1 MTGAALALVAAAA
14 VLHASWNALAKRGG
28 DPVVFLW
35 WSTCGS
41 TLMLLPWG
49 VAELARTG
57 FPPAAAPFVAATS
70 ALHTFYFYALGRS
83 YGSGAFS
90 LVYPVARGLGVALVP
105 FGAFVLFAERLS
117 PLGVVGIAL
126 VATGIVALH
135 LLTTSRGGAASPSGG
150 ATAWALVTGLTIASY
165 SLVDKAG
172 VQRLNPV
179 PYLMLAEAG
188 CVVGLLPAVL
198 ARSGAVGREWARNRV
213 TILAVAAMSAAA
225 YTLVLFAF
233 RLSKAGYVV
242 AAREMS
248 IVLSALIGSL
258 WLGEGH
264 LAPRLTGAVIVLA
277 GVACIALA
285 R

>member
-1 MTGAALALVAAAA
+1 MTGAALALVTTAAF
-14 VLHASWNALAKRGG
+14 LHASWNALAKRGR

-35 WSTCGS
+35 WSQCAATA
-41 TLMLLPWG
+41 LLLPFG
-49 VAELARTG
+49 IRELAVSG
-57 FPPAAAPFVAATS
+57 FPAAAAPFVVATS

-90 LVYPVARGLGVALVP
+90 HVYPIARGLSVAVVPVVAL
-105 FGAFVLFAERLS
+105 FVFDERLT
-117 PLGVVGIAL
+117 PLGTVGIGFV
-126 VATGIVALH
+126 VAGIIAIHLAVAPRVAAARRTGA
-135 LLTTSRGGAASPSGG
+135 
-150 ATAWALVTGLTIASY
+150 ATAWALATGLTIAAY
-165 SLVDKAG
+165 SIVDKAG
-172 VQRLNPV
+172 VQRMGPV
-179 PYLMLAEAG
+179 PYLMLAQAG
-188 CVVGLLPAVL
+188 CMVGLLPAVA
-198 ARSGAVGREWARNRV
+198 ARSDAVRREWAQNRV
-213 TILAVAAMSAAA
+213 TILAVAAMSSAA

-233 RLSKAGYVV
+233 RFSKTGYVV

-264 LAPRLTGAVIVLA
+264 LAPRLTGAAIVLA

>member
-14 VLHASWNALAKRGG
+14 LLHASWNALAKRGR

-35 WSTCGS
+35 WSTVGA
-41 TLMLLPWG
+41 TLLLVPPG
-49 VAELARTG
+49 VVELARAG
-57 FPPAAAPFVAATS
+57 FPTDAAPFVAATS

-83 YGSGAFS
+83 YGAGAFS
-90 LVYPVARGLGVALVP
+90 LVYPIARGLGVALVP
-105 FGAFVLFAERLS
+105 LGAFVAFGERLS
-117 PLGVVGIAL
+117 PLGVAGIAL
-126 VATGIVALH
+126 VAAGIVVLH
-135 LLTTSRGGAASPSGG
+135 LLTARPAGAVRPSGG
-150 ATAWALVTGLTIASY
+150 ATAWALVTGLTIAAY

-172 VQRLNPV
+172 VQRVNPV

-188 CVVGLLPAVL
+188 CVVGLLPAVA
-198 ARSGAVGREWARNRV
+198 ARPGVVRREWTENRV
-213 TILAVAAMSAAA
+213 AILAVAAMSAAA
-225 YTLVLFAF
+225 YVLVLFAF
-233 RLSKAGYVV
+233 RLSKTGYVV

-258 WLGEGH
+258 WLGEGR
-264 LAPRLTGAVIVLA
+264 LTPRLTGAVIVLA